1 MYGAHIQ
8 LNIFTMILYYCYGA
22 LLELRR
28 RDLEMVPVMQGQ
40 TQQGASPHPPPPGPK
55 FFLLGIFWAFNSWAS
70 SLSKPWPP
78 LANLAQA
85 AQTQAQLKKIKNP
98 LIHITYKPNSK
109 ENERE
114 RERDRVLKD
123 MGRRHSVHYCRPSAQ
138 RCNKYVFCFG
148 LMKIYPSFLS
158 ERERERER
166 EQRQPNLA

>member
-22 LLELRR
+22 LFFFFLFIYLFIYGLWSSVR
-28 RDLEMVPVMQGQ
+28 
-40 TQQGASPHPPPPGPK
+40 TQKKRFRNGPRNAGTDPIGGFPAPHTPPPGPN

-98 LIHITYKPNSK
+98 LIHITYKPN
-109 ENERE
+109 
-114 RERDRVLKD
+114 
-123 MGRRHSVHYCRPSAQ
+123 
-138 RCNKYVFCFG
+138 
-148 LMKIYPSFLS
+148 

-166 EQRQPNLA
+166 DNPIQPKLM